1 MEGIPAVVADNE
13 GTAMAQGV
21 TAMLPP
27 PSISPPALTLE
38 PKVDEEGLPLL
49 PKTGAPGCSDSQ
61 FPAWAATWVQ
71 PGLLR
76 GCFKDDDEELEE
88 DEDLEEE

>member
-27 PSISPPALTLE
+27 PSISPPALTLDPLVGKGGQLPRQWASRGSSGPLQVRTPAGRGASAGDGVME
-38 PKVDEEGLPLL
+38 SEAGTQWGL
-49 PKTGAPGCSDSQ
+49 G
-61 FPAWAATWVQ
+61 
-71 PGLLR
+71 R
-76 GCFKDDDEELEE
+76 G
-88 DEDLEEE
+88 